1 MEITLQ
7 ELKELEEN
15 QYELVDMR
23 DEGELAYGTIP
34 GAVHIPIEN
43 FDEIKDNDKK
53 YVLFC
58 TRGIKTKEIAESFP
72 PDIQTAI
79 LSPSFTSSYSL
90 MAFVNLLHI
99 CFLNFF

>member
-53 YVLFC
+53 YVLHKRNQDKRNC
-58 TRGIKTKEIAESFP
+58 GRITDQRRGCLQLKRWIHG
-72 PDIQTAI
+72 
-79 LSPSFTSSYSL
+79 
-90 MAFVNLLHI
+90 MAA
-99 CFLNFF
+99 